1 MNALIDDDLSNP
13 QLKEADEGPELP
25 RSVVYSRPSV
35 IWNKQRKSV
44 YGDSK

>member
-25 RSVVYSRPSV
+25 RSVVYSRLGV
-35 IWNKQRKSV
+35 IWN
-44 YGDSK
+44 